1 MRTVIIAFGI
11 DTQHTMYHHRWLD
24 GRIRVHIHVWDARLS
39 LCSGTRCRD
48 VLKAWDRANALRTL
62 IVLRSCPDRY
72 RCIGRRNVHYRTI
85 RPISW
90 RRTAVTPSTS
100 PPGDP
105 LYTTSPSSHIHIHTL
120 RHTYIVKFP
129 YSLYIAETAYLF
141 CLLDLIIK

>member
-1 MRTVIIAFGI
+1 MRTVIIAFRI
-11 DTQHTMYHHRWLD
+11 DTQHTMYHHVLV
-24 GRIRVHIHVWDARLS
+24 GRTDSCTHTCLGRACLS

-105 LYTTSPSSHIHIHTL
+105 LYTTSPSSHIHMHTL
-120 RHTYIVKFP
+120 THTYIVKLIVHCGNCIP
-129 YSLYIAETAYLF
+129 ILHPAYWYW
-141 CLLDLIIK
+141 